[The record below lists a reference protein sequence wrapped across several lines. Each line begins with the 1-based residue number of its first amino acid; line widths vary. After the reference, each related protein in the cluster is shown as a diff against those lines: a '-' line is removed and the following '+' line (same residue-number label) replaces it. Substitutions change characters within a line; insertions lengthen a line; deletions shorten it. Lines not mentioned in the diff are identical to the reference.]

1 MRLFDTYTR
10 SLVEL
15 PPPPGP
21 IRVYVCGPTV
31 YQRIHIGNARP
42 YVISLWLKRWLEA
55 TGYRVLLAEN
65 ITDINDKIYA
75 AAPGRSAKLAAAAS
89 QWYVDDTNLLGLGR
103 PDYEP
108 KASETVPEILDLIGT
123 LIERGL
129 AYPSGGDVY
138 FRVAAFPE
146 YGRLSGRDE
155 EDALHNPSEEP
166 ERDELKEDPRDFAL
180 WKAHKKGEDT
190 VWESPWGPGRP
201 GWHIECS
208 AMAKKYLGR
217 VFEIHG
223 GGNDLI
229 FPHHENEI
237 AQSRG
242 ADDGFARMWM
252 HNGMLQLT
260 GEKMSKSLGNIVSL
274 HDAVEE
280 WGRETILLYFMTAQ
294 WRKPIDFDDEV
305 VAQARAQAETFRN
318 FFVGR
323 DGEMGE
329 IRRDELARVL
339 DDDFNTPE
347 ALALFHD
354 WRTRGEAASLRW
366 GLELFGLG
374 GLAEPVEVPPELFAL
389 ADRREAARASRDFEA
404 ADRLREEIEQQ
415 GWEVRDVPGGFELVP
430 K

>member
-1 MRLFDTYTR
+1 
-10 SLVEL
+10 
-15 PPPPGP
+15 
-21 IRVYVCGPTV
+21 
-31 YQRIHIGNARP
+31 
-42 YVISLWLKRWLEA
+42 
-55 TGYRVLLAEN
+55 
-65 ITDINDKIYA
+65 
-75 AAPGRSAKLAAAAS
+75 
-89 QWYVDDTNLLGLGR
+89 
-103 PDYEP
+103 
-108 KASETVPEILDLIGT
+108 
-123 LIERGL
+123 
-129 AYPSGGDVY
+129 
-138 FRVAAFPE
+138 
-146 YGRLSGRDE
+146 
-155 EDALHNPSEEP
+155 
-166 ERDELKEDPRDFAL
+166 
-180 WKAHKKGEDT
+180 
-190 VWESPWGPGRP
+190 
-201 GWHIECS
+201 
-208 AMAKKYLGR
+208 

-274 HDAVEE
+274 HDAIEE

-305 VAQARAQAETFRN
+305 LAQARAQAETFRN

-323 DGEMGE
+323 NGEMGE

-354 WRTRGEAASLRW
+354 WRTRGEEASLRW

-374 GLAEPVEVPPELFAL
+374 GLAEPVEVPPELVAL
-389 ADRREAARASRDFEA
+389 AEQREAARASRDFEE

-430 K
+430 R